1 MHRLSKPHWETFEE
15 HHAAFFP
22 CKTGAPTCP
31 PSDEQLYFQAQR
43 ATADTNAG
51 MDGWKPYELKLLPKY
66 AWTKRR
72 QLLCLSRKV
81 HTSPQPYY
89 TLASPA
95 LSKEDK
101 LKPSSGEQKTIG
113 DVSRCRLL
121 SLFVSLYRIESGA
134 TYRQHQA
141 WLETWIHP
149 SLYAC
154 LPGRE
159 CLDASWDT

>member
-1 MHRLSKPHWETFEE
+1 
-15 HHAAFFP
+15 
-22 CKTGAPTCP
+22 
-31 PSDEQLYFQAQR
+31 
-43 ATADTNAG
+43 
-51 MDGWKPYELKLLPKY
+51 MDGWKPYELKLLPLS

-72 QLLCLSRKV
+72 QLLCVTRKV
-81 HTSPQPYY
+81 HKSPKPYY

-101 LKPSSGEQKTIG
+101 LKPPSDEQKTIG
-113 DVSRCRLL
+113 DVSRFRLL

-159 CLDASWDT
+159 CLDASWDTQSDIEVALSKGTPVAVALLDYWKLLDSHYPLTNL